1 MFFGGMG
8 SSQEQNDIHIYRTR
22 NLTNRKVSSMD
33 SACNSLLNV
42 SFHKTLSQKHF
53 NSIGLQKQLV
63 CICHEE

>member
-1 MFFGGMG
+1 
-8 SSQEQNDIHIYRTR
+8 
-22 NLTNRKVSSMD
+22 MD

-63 CICHEE
+63 CICHEELVDGNKDIAGSK